1 MSWSSSSTWSP
12 SVPVVADQWMRS
24 AGVVYVNTAVGFQPQ
39 PFGIMAPSFCLCAP
53 VALQDVAPCSLQV
66 PWKGDNQLYK
76 VQARGH
82 CGQSLQSGMVV
93 QSPATQMAPNAAYTP
108 VPAFLERKPFGL
120 EDFHVVQNGQL
131 PQQTDLP
138 ARSPHYTFPYGQEQT
153 RYPEVPE
160 QTSLSYDQEQS
171 RCSYDKQQSSFS
183 RQQMPTHVFQQSSDG
198 FSNLRTNTPK
208 DQTQPSRTPSGK
220 NKSQS
225 GKELNSNCH
234 VAQTTNKKSNKHKKQ
249 KNKSPVV
256 SDQETLQVYKQH
268 YERQMQDFISSTFP
282 DLLTSVVTVP
292 PLHFNKTRYKRLDRH
307 STSINEVVQQLETQ
321 MSDVSGDKT
330 DDIVIQCIVRVVK
343 AKQEPAIVL
352 TNYVFD
358 NYLCKTVKE
367 VERRA
372 QQGLQPAVSLQEAPY
387 RDSDPKE
394 GLEEVAQHGD
404 AIPSGA
410 RKRGSC
416 SSTHT
421 KITGRQQ
428 VSRLAKNCI
437 NPKEVFPT
445 PSDLTVDLRRGD
457 FDILVISRKYGFV
470 IIETKSM
477 DSTAELGASSCSQ
490 SQGRDPL
497 SHKVPKGKRKTRK
510 RKKCLIRERQGRQL
524 GRITR
529 TKKRTL
535 RLK

>member
-93 QSPATQMAPNAAYTP
+93 QSPATQMAPNAAYTT

-138 ARSPHYTFPYGQEQT
+138 ARSPHYTFPYDQEQT

-208 DQTQPSRTPSGK
+208 DQTQPSRTPPGK

-225 GKELNSNCH
+225 VKDLNSNCH
-234 VAQTTNKKSNKHKKQ
+234 VAQTANKKSNKHKKQ

-256 SDQETLQVYKQH
+256 SDQETLQVYKQVN
-268 YERQMQDFISSTFP
+268 I
-282 DLLTSVVTVP
+282 LL
-292 PLHFNKTRYKRLDRH
+292 K
-307 STSINEVVQQLETQ
+307 
-321 MSDVSGDKT
+321 
-330 DDIVIQCIVRVVK
+330 
-343 AKQEPAIVL
+343 
-352 TNYVFD
+352 
-358 NYLCKTVKE
+358 
-367 VERRA
+367 
-372 QQGLQPAVSLQEAPY
+372 
-387 RDSDPKE
+387 
-394 GLEEVAQHGD
+394 
-404 AIPSGA
+404 
-410 RKRGSC
+410 
-416 SSTHT
+416 
-421 KITGRQQ
+421 
-428 VSRLAKNCI
+428 
-437 NPKEVFPT
+437 
-445 PSDLTVDLRRGD
+445 
-457 FDILVISRKYGFV
+457 
-470 IIETKSM
+470 
-477 DSTAELGASSCSQ
+477 
-490 SQGRDPL
+490 
-497 SHKVPKGKRKTRK
+497 
-510 RKKCLIRERQGRQL
+510 
-524 GRITR
+524 
-529 TKKRTL
+529 
-535 RLK
+535 

>member
-1 MSWSSSSTWSP
+1 
-12 SVPVVADQWMRS
+12 
-24 AGVVYVNTAVGFQPQ
+24 
-39 PFGIMAPSFCLCAP
+39 
-53 VALQDVAPCSLQV
+53 
-66 PWKGDNQLYK
+66 
-76 VQARGH
+76 
-82 CGQSLQSGMVV
+82 
-93 QSPATQMAPNAAYTP
+93 
-108 VPAFLERKPFGL
+108 
-120 EDFHVVQNGQL
+120 
-131 PQQTDLP
+131 
-138 ARSPHYTFPYGQEQT
+138 
-153 RYPEVPE
+153 
-160 QTSLSYDQEQS
+160 
-171 RCSYDKQQSSFS
+171 
-183 RQQMPTHVFQQSSDG
+183 
-198 FSNLRTNTPK
+198 
-208 DQTQPSRTPSGK
+208 
-220 NKSQS
+220 
-225 GKELNSNCH
+225 
-234 VAQTTNKKSNKHKKQ
+234 
-249 KNKSPVV
+249 
-256 SDQETLQVYKQH
+256 
-268 YERQMQDFISSTFP
+268 MQDFISSTFP

-490 SQGRDPL
+490 TQGRDPSQSQSSEGEEEDEEKEEMSDQGKARAATRKNNEDKEENPKVEVDTTL
-497 SHKVPKGKRKTRK
+497 SLDRRKELDMLRNKISKALQQLKKEEEVLRHLVSDFPEADSIPIKKVLAFPKTRK
-510 RKKCLIRERQGRQL
+510 AL
-524 GRITR
+524 
-529 TKKRTL
+529 L
-535 RLK
+535 RSILEDCNLTTVSILTHINKLFMSINNKDTSPKHYNIINN